1 MADQLS
7 PLWLQEHRADRYSQ
21 TGEDGV
27 LAKALEML
35 PGRDGWCV
43 EFGAA
48 DGKAFSNT
56 RALIEG
62 GYSAVLIESERQKFA
77 ALAKMYAGNDKV
89 TTLWR
94 YVGWAEHDGL
104 DAILGGRQ
112 VPADFD
118 LLIIDIDG
126 NDYHAWRAIERYR
139 PKLVLV
145 EFNPTIPS
153 HVRFVQAADPTVCQG
168 NSLLSLTELG
178 REKGYALIS
187 VFPWNALFVRADY
200 FPAFGITDN
209 RPNVLR
215 SHLGCLTWLFIAY
228 DGSVYMTGNT
238 VVPWHPGLRLN
249 PDRMQVLPRWLR
261 RPFDSY
267 SRVQRWGYRLL
278 MALRRARW
286 K

>member
-153 HVRFVQAADPTVCQG
+153 HVRFVQPADSTGFCPGARISSMRSSLRPRARMISATPMTVTG
-168 NSLLSLTELG
+168 
-178 REKGYALIS
+178 
-187 VFPWNALFVRADY
+187 P
-200 FPAFGITDN
+200 
-209 RPNVLR
+209 LR
-215 SHLGCLTWLFIAY
+215 S
-228 DGSVYMTGNT
+228 GSV
-238 VVPWHPGLRLN
+238 
-249 PDRMQVLPRWLR
+249 QVHSSCA
-261 RPFDSY
+261 RPY
-267 SRVQRWGYRLL
+267 V
-278 MALRRARW
+278 
-286 K
+286 